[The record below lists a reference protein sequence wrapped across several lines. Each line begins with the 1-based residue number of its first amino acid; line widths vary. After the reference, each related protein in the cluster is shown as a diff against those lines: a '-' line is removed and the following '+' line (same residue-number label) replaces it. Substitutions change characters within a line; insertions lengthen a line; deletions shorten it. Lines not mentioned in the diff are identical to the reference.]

1 MSKEQTERQGRRFWI
16 LVLLSKYSCLNTNL
30 LSELELIQRAL
41 YADSNDQSLWFYH
54 QYLIST
60 FDPKYVH
67 ISITPH
73 LSLDQKL
80 EYINLEYN
88 KVLEMLDGA
97 EDCKWIY
104 QSLIQIS
111 ILYNTLSNEW
121 PAPGDQ
127 IRKWV
132 RELKRLDPLRKG
144 RWHDIEK
151 GLKPD

>member
-1 MSKEQTERQGRRFWI
+1 M
-16 LVLLSKYSCLNTNL
+16 L
-30 LSELELIQRAL
+30 ELELIQRAL

-60 FDPKYVH
+60 FDPKYVNV
-67 ISITPH
+67 SIAPH
-73 LSLDQKL
+73 LSLDQRL
-80 EYINLEYN
+80 EYISLEHE

-111 ILYNTLSNEW
+111 VLYKSLGNEW
-121 PAPGDQ
+121 PAAGKQ
-127 IRKWV
+127 IKNWI
-132 RELKRLDPLRKG
+132 RELKQLDPLRKG

-151 GLKPD
+151 SLESY